1 MKQLRLSLGLAL
13 GGTACS
19 LQWLYAAPALLPASS
34 PTPVPPLS
42 STALPGLGPE
52 EEIAAADTA
61 RVSGNLPAAEQGY
74 RKVLAEF
81 DDPAADPD
89 TAPRREG
96 LLALLAS
103 VQIAQR
109 EYDAALPNLSRY
121 VAAYPQGGSF
131 EELLFWKGF
140 VEFKLGRPE
149 AEATLRDF
157 VKRFPQGTR
166 IFEARRSLGE
176 LWRQQKKYKEAAD
189 LFAALAQDDD
199 PHRAEEARLL
209 ELSTRTEM
217 GDEAGAGDLAA
228 RVLAADPDFTQTDR
242 AVAFDLLAFRVGAA
256 LLDHGQAHP
265 ALAILRRLALWP
277 RDRLIVMQQTRRAAL
292 PDDPSFQPLRAAI
305 DADLQELGTVP
316 DYDGALRLRAARAYL
331 TLGRSREAAL
341 LLAETLPSWPEG
353 PSRLPAAVTLA
364 EAYRD
369 LSRWDDL
376 VTAATSVETG
386 LADPLPPAAVELE
399 LLHAEANQQQ
409 GNLPAAIALLQR
421 LRHDAPKDAEADRAA
436 FLLGYDQMLAG
447 RTADA
452 LDPLAS
458 YETDFPQSPLREDA
472 LYWKGM
478 ALAALQKPDEA
489 RTAWARQLELFP
501 VGRLHADAA
510 FQKARSL
517 VVHGKDPDGKAVPAL
532 ESFLHDFPSGPHL
545 AEGRLLLADC
555 RLATGNID
563 QGLTLLA
570 QLAPTDGP
578 LYDRAALRIG
588 AVYESRGDGAKAE
601 AQYRAFIENRTGAGV
616 AAALTRIAAIERRNG
631 REEGAR
637 TVYWD
642 AIGRCGNDP
651 GPEGDALFT
660 GLLALERDSGDDG
673 KSLANRLDALSL
685 DAQAQG
691 KIPLAIRAAW
701 AESKAWA
708 PLDPAHAREVL
719 LRAAALA
726 NAETASGTIRADCA
740 EGEREAGHADEARQ
754 AYQDLLVSGIETGR
768 AQAGLGLLAWKEGKN
783 DEALADFAQAQ
794 DAGAAL
800 TPATRAEI
808 LDARAGLLLAAG
820 RTAEA
825 IAEWEK
831 LLKVPGIGGE
841 RAARTLTQLG
851 DAYLK
856 AGDPGKA
863 VPCYQRVY
871 LMYGRWPDCVARA
884 YWQSGQAFEQLTRR
898 DEAVATYRELV
909 GRPDLATFDET
920 GKARQRL
927 AELGAVATPPP
938 PTPAKTNL

>member
-1 MKQLRLSLGLAL
+1 MKRLALGGSLGLAL
-13 GGTACS
+13 CS
-19 LQWLYAAPALLPASS
+19 LQWLGA
-34 PTPVPPLS
+34 VPPLS

-52 EEIAAADTA
+52 EEIAAADAA

-121 VAAYPQGGSF
+121 ITAYPQGGSF

-140 VEFKLGRPE
+140 VEFQLGRPE
-149 AEATLRDF
+149 AETTLRDF
-157 VKRFPQGTR
+157 MKRFPQSTR
-166 IFEARRSLGE
+166 SFEARRSLGQ
-176 LWRQQKKYKEAAD
+176 LCRQQKKYKEAAD
-189 LFAALAQDDD
+189 LFAELSQDDN

-209 ELSTRTEM
+209 ELSTRIEM
-217 GDEAGAGDLAA
+217 GDEAGAGELAA
-228 RVLAADPDFTQTDR
+228 HVLADDPDFTKTDR

-256 LLDHGQAHP
+256 LLDHGQPRP
-265 ALAILRRLALWP
+265 ALAVLRRLALWP
-277 RDRLIVMQQTRRAAL
+277 CDRLIAAQQASRDAL
-292 PDDPSFQPLRAAI
+292 PGDPSFQPLRAAI
-305 DADLQELGTVP
+305 DADLQELATVP

-331 TLGRSREAAL
+331 VLGRSREAAL
-341 LLAETLPSWPEG
+341 LLAEALPSWAEG

-376 VTAATSVETG
+376 VAAATSVEAG
-386 LADPLPPAAVELE
+386 LANPLPPAAVELE
-399 LLHAEANQQQ
+399 LLQAEAEQQS
-409 GNLPAAIALLQR
+409 GNLAAAITLLQS
-421 LRHDAPKDAEADRAA
+421 LHHDAPKDAEADRAT
-436 FLLGYDQMLAG
+436 FLLGYNLMLAG
-447 RTADA
+447 RASEASDA
-452 LDPLAS
+452 LGS

-478 ALAALQKPDEA
+478 ALAALHKPDEA

-501 VGRLHADAA
+501 AGRLRADAA
-510 FQKARSL
+510 FQKARTL
-517 VVHGKDPDGKAVPAL
+517 VIHGKDPDGKAVPAL
-532 ESFLHDFPSGPHL
+532 EAFLRDFPSGPHL
-545 AEGRLLLADC
+545 TEALLLLADC
-555 RLATGNID
+555 RLAAGGLD
-563 QGLTLLA
+563 QGLALLA
-570 QLAPTDGP
+570 QVAPTDGP

-588 AVYESRGDGAKAE
+588 AVYESRGDDAKAE
-601 AQYRAFIENRTGAGV
+601 AHYRTFIANRTGAAV
-616 AAALTRIAAIERRNG
+616 STALVRIAAIERRNG
-631 REEGAR
+631 QEEGAQA
-637 TVYWD
+637 VYWD
-642 AIGRCGNDP
+642 AIEQHGNDP

-660 GLLALERDSGDDG
+660 GLIALERDSGADDG
-673 KSLANRLDALSL
+673 KPLADRLEALAA
-685 DAQAQG
+685 DAQIHG
-691 KIPLAIRAAW
+691 KPLLAVRASW
-701 AESKAWA
+701 AESKALA
-708 PLDPAHAREVL
+708 LTDPNRGKAAL

-726 NAETASGTIRADCA
+726 NPETASGTIRADCA
-740 EGEREAGHADEARQ
+740 DAWREGGHGDEAWQ
-754 AYQDLLVSGIETGR
+754 VYQDLLASGTETGR

-783 DEALADFAQAQ
+783 DEALAGFTQAES
-794 DAGAAL
+794 AAL
-800 TPATRAEI
+800 PPATRAEI
-808 LDARAGLLLAAG
+808 LDARADLLLTAG
-820 RTAEA
+820 RTTEA

-831 LLKVPGIGGE
+831 LLRVPGIGGE

-856 AGDPGKA
+856 AGAPGKA

-898 DEAVATYRELV
+898 EEAVATYRELV
-909 GRPDLATFDET
+909 GRADLASFDET

-927 AELGAVATPPP
+927 AELGATVQP
-938 PTPAKTNL
+938 PTSPAPAKTNL